1 MRSRLFALLP
11 GAMAILA
18 AIVPG
23 LPAAARTL
31 SRAAIPSSDPALVCD
46 QAIAATE
53 RGARLPAQLLGTIGL
68 IESGRRDPKTGS
80 VRPWPWT
87 INAENVGSFYDTKE
101 QAIAAVQALQAR
113 GVKSIDV
120 GCMQI
125 NLMHHAEAFASLEEA
140 FDPRANVAYA
150 ARFLNQL
157 FVQLATWPKAAAA
170 YHSQTPE
177 IGADYERRVMAIW
190 PLAARFSD
198 GLPGLLPAPPI
209 PSVYTAEFA
218 SQVARDEAARA
229 SILAQMRYA
238 ALRGGSMARGS
249 RDKPG
254 RERGG
259 VSMTSAAGP
268 KPNSRLAGL
277 IRPISTETFVGMR
290 DRRR

>member
-1 MRSRLFALLP
+1 MRHRPLAWLLGSAAAL
-11 GAMAILA
+11 MAIVSA
-18 AIVPG
+18 T
-23 LPAAARTL
+23 PASART
-31 SRAAIPSSDPALVCD
+31 SAHAADASGDPATVCG

-53 RGARLPAQLLGTIGL
+53 RGARLPAQLLGTIAV

-87 INAENVGSFYDTKE
+87 INAENIGSFFDTKE

-113 GVKSIDV
+113 GVRSIDV
-120 GCMQI
+120 GCMQV
-125 NLMHHAEAFASLEEA
+125 NLMHHADAFSSLEEA

-157 FVQLATWPKAAAA
+157 FAQLATWPRAAAA

-190 PLAARFSD
+190 PLAARFAD
-198 GLPGLLPAPPI
+198 GWLPAPPI
-209 PSVYTAEFA
+209 PSVYTSEFA
-218 SQVARDEAARA
+218 RQVAHDEAARA
-229 SILAQMRYA
+229 SILAEMRYA
-238 ALRGGSMARGS
+238 ALKAGPVSRAG

-259 VSMTSAAGP
+259 PGMALDAGF
-268 KPNSRLAGL
+268 KAKSQLAEL
-277 IRPISTETFVGMR
+277 IRPISTAAFVGIR